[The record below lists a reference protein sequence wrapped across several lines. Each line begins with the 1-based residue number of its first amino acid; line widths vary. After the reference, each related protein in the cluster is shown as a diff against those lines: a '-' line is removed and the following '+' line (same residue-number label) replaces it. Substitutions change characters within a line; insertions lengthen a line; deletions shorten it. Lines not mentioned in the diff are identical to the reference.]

1 MQVKRAAWPTLVEG
15 VPAQDLVFIDEFGS
29 ATNMT
34 RRRGWSS
41 SGTPRRSHAPR
52 GHWKMLTTIAALTVH
67 GITASLSFD
76 GACDTEAFTL
86 FAEQVLAPTL
96 RPGQVVVM
104 DNLKPHKAPAAL
116 AALAAIRAAGAQV
129 LFLPPYSPDLN
140 PIELAF
146 RKAKRK
152 LRDSA
157 ARGFDGLFTA
167 IGRAL
172 DSVAPSDALNFI
184 RHCGYHP
191 HATST

>member
-1 MQVKRAAWPTLVEG
+1 MQAKRAAWPTLVEG
-15 VPAQDLVFIDEFGS
+15 VPAEDLVFLDEFGS

-41 SGTPRRSHAPR
+41 SGTPCHSHAPH

-96 RPGQVVVM
+96 RPGQVVVL
-104 DNLKPHKAPAAL
+104 DNLQPHKAPAAL
-116 AALAAIRAAGAQV
+116 AAIGAAGAEV

-140 PIELAF
+140 PIEPAFSKIKQRLRSLA
-146 RKAKRK
+146 
-152 LRDSA
+152 LRLSDELWEQMQSVLA
-157 ARGFDGLFTA
+157 AIT
-167 IGRAL
+167 
-172 DSVAPSDALNFI
+172 PSDATNFF
-184 RHCGYHP
+184 RHCGY
-191 HATST
+191 SLQLD

>member
-1 MQVKRAAWPTLVEG
+1 VQAKRAAWPTLVEG
-15 VPAQDLVFIDEFGS
+15 VPAEDLVFLDEFGS

-41 SGTPRRSHAPR
+41 SGTPCHSHAPH

-104 DNLKPHKAPAAL
+104 DNLQPHKAP
-116 AALAAIRAAGAQV
+116 AALAAIRAAGAEV

-140 PIELAF
+140 PIELAIS
-146 RKAKRK
+146 KAKRK

-157 ARGFDGLFTA
+157 ARGFESLFTA

-172 DSVAPSDALNFI
+172 DSVAPSDAANFI
-184 RHCGYHP
+184 RHCGYRP
-191 HATST
+191 HATSA